1 LNVSKLTEYAQQFFA
16 MKTPLFKAIKGVMQS
31 AGQWLTET
39 PERALDD
46 AYDAALRI
54 RAIENEH
61 FNGKKISPESA
72 SHSDSVHAYFQA
84 DLNKNLT
91 LARLKLSQFKLT
103 RSFVESSPGKTPKQI
118 LFADEPTLPAEWR
131 TPEGHY
137 KESLILE
144 KLNFIDEVM
153 SRYTPEKVSSQPSVS
168 PPSPSPST
176 SLVPYSPVS
185 VELASQQTQ
194 NGVTNSARYSGAGR
208 VKASDT
214 MSETSFL
221 PRSILRTLDR
231 LKRELDPK
239 SEKEVV
245 DNFRSSKNKTVI
257 SLKFILLLILI
268 PLLTHQIS
276 KNFIVGPIVDRVRDP
291 HQAEIFIN
299 SEMEE
304 EAFRELQHFEEKLKF
319 KMLVGSA
326 PHLNTEEMEEKVKH
340 KADEIAEE
348 FRHESSSAIKNVF
361 SDLLSLLA
369 FGFVIFNSQREI
381 TVLKSFMDDIVY
393 GLSDSAKAFIIIL
406 FTDIFVGFH
415 SPHGWEVILTGISRH
430 LGLPENHDF
439 IFLFIATF
447 PVILDTVF
455 KYWIFRY
462 LNRIS
467 PSAVATYKNMN
478 E

>member
-1 LNVSKLTEYAQQFFA
+1 

-61 FNGKKISPESA
+61 FNGQRISPESA
-72 SHSDSVHAYFQA
+72 GHSDSVQAYFQA
-84 DLNKNLT
+84 ELNKNLN
-91 LARLKLSQFKLT
+91 LARLKLSEFKLT
-103 RSFVESSPGKTPKQI
+103 RSFVENTPGKTPKAI
-118 LFADEPTLPAEWR
+118 FFETPASPPDWR
-131 TPEGHY
+131 NREN
-137 KESLILE
+137 KEKELLILE
-144 KLNFIDEVM
+144 KLNFIDQVL
-153 SRYTPEKVSSQPSVS
+153 SGYSPEKVTSQPTSA
-168 PPSPSPST
+168 PPSPAAST
-176 SLVPYSPVS
+176 SIVPYSLVPIESVS
-185 VELASQQTQ
+185 NLQQ
-194 NGVTNSARYSGAGR
+194 NSGASPLPSGASR
-208 VKASDT
+208 VKTSDT
-214 MSETSFL
+214 MSQTSFL

-231 LKRELDPK
+231 LKKELDPK
-239 SEKEVV
+239 SETEVV
-245 DNFRSSKNKTVI
+245 ENFRSSKTKTVV

-291 HQAEIFIN
+291 HHAEIFIN
-299 SEMEE
+299 EEMEE
-304 EAFRELQHFEEKLKF
+304 EAFTELQQFEERLKF

-326 PHLNTEEMEEKVKH
+326 PQLTAEEIEEKVKEE
-340 KADEIAEE
+340 AEEIAEK
-348 FRHESSSAIKNVF
+348 FRRESSSAIKNVF
-361 SDLLSLLA
+361 SDLMSLFA
-369 FGFVIFNSQREI
+369 FGFVIANSQREI
-381 TVLKSFMDDIVY
+381 TVLKSFMDNIVY

-406 FTDIFVGFH
+406 LTDIFVGFH
-415 SPHGWEVILTGISRH
+415 SPHGWEVILEGISRH
-430 LGLPENHDF
+430 LGLPENRQF

-467 PSAVATYKNMN
+467 PSAVATYRNMN

>member
-1 LNVSKLTEYAQQFFA
+1 

-61 FNGKKISPESA
+61 FNGQKVSPESA
-72 SHSDSVHAYFQA
+72 SHSDSVQAYFQA
-84 DLNKNLT
+84 ELNKNLNQ
-91 LARLKLSQFKLT
+91 ARQKLSEFKLT
-103 RSFVESSPGKTPKQI
+103 RSFVENAPGKTPKTI
-118 LFADEPTLPAEWR
+118 LFETPASPPDWR
-131 TPEGHY
+131 TRES
-137 KESLILE
+137 KEKELLILE
-144 KLNFIDEVM
+144 KLNFIDEVL
-153 SRYTPEKVSSQPSVS
+153 SRYSPEKVSSQPTAA
-168 PPSPSPST
+168 PPSPTPST
-176 SLVPYSPVS
+176 SLVPYNS
-185 VELASQQTQ
+185 VPIESASKPAQ
-194 NGVTNSARYSGAGR
+194 NSGTSARSSGASR

-239 SEKEVV
+239 SEEEVV
-245 DNFRSSKNKTVI
+245 KTFRSSKTKTVV

-276 KNFIVGPIVDRVRDP
+276 KNFIVGPIVDRVRDTQ
-291 HQAEIFIN
+291 HAKIFIN
-299 SEMEE
+299 EEMEE
-304 EAFRELQHFEEKLKF
+304 EAFSELQHFENRLKF

-326 PHLNTEEMEEKVKH
+326 PQLTREEMEEKVKEE
-340 KADEIAEE
+340 AEEIAEE
-348 FRHESSSAIKNVF
+348 FRRESSSAIKNVF
-361 SDLLSLLA
+361 SDLLSLFA
-369 FGFVIFNSQREI
+369 FGFVIANSQREI
-381 TVLKSFMDDIVY
+381 TVLKSFMDNIVY

-415 SPHGWEVILTGISRH
+415 SPHGWEVILEGISRH
-430 LGLPENHDF
+430 LGIPENHAF